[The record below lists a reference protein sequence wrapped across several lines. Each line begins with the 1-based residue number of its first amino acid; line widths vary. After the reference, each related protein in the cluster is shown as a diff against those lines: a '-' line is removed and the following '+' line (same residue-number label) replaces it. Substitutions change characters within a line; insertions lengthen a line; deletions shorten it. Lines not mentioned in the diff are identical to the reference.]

1 MQPKEARQGESA
13 ASILVAEDNPDSRDA
28 LRALLEA
35 YGFRVIEAENGNEAV
50 KQAIVRRP
58 DLVLMDVM
66 MPVMDGIQA
75 TRTLRGSPD
84 FRQVPILA
92 LTALTGSRDLAIEAG
107 CDDFLP
113 KPIDIP
119 VFLKKIR
126 DWLQRQND
134 PGRDGGS

>member
-1 MQPKEARQGESA
+1 MHSREAVEGSSG

-35 YGFRVIEAENGNEAV
+35 YGFRVIEAENGTEAV
-50 KQAIVRRP
+50 KQALVLCP
-58 DLVLMDVM
+58 DLVLMDIM

-75 TRTLRGSPD
+75 TRMLRDSPE

-113 KPIDIP
+113 KPIDIQL
-119 VFLKKIR
+119 FLKKIR
-126 DWLQRQND
+126 EWLDNR
-134 PGRDGGS
+134 S